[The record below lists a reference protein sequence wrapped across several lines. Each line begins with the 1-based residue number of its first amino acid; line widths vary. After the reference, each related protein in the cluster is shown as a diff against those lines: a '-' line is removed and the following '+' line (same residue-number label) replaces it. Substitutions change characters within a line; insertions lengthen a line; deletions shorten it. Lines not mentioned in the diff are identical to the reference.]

1 MDDHKLIAIL
11 ENSISNL
18 LSELGANNRKAS
30 LGKKITDL
38 GKNSINKTQLKN
50 LSEFVR
56 VRNSVVHDLKSISS
70 MVKNRDEFLQ
80 ISLDCIS
87 ELNILVN
94 DFMIERHRNE
104 IESRNSSFK
113 SEYQQLSIM
122 LKKTMGR
129 SIDKGSDTKSVK
141 TSAKRPATETT
152 KGSAQATVKR
162 IIQKREMLEELE
174 TAKKNYQLYESGGFN
189 LRVGRESKEQAKL
202 ELEKAALKYYN
213 LMKSLGRESHC
224 EHVFVPCTAC
234 KKKTFIPKYVDFKV
248 KCSTC
253 GKSEHYSI
261 FE

>member
-18 LSELGANNRKAS
+18 LSELGAKNKKAS
-30 LGKKITDL
+30 LGNKISAL
-38 GKNSINKTQLKN
+38 GKNSLNKTQLKN

-56 VRNSVVHDLKSISS
+56 VRNCVVHDLKPISK
-70 MVKNRDEFLQ
+70 MVKNKDEFLQ

-87 ELNILVN
+87 ELNIQVK
-94 DFMIERHRNE
+94 DFLIEKHRE
-104 IESRNSSFK
+104 EFESRNRSFK
-113 SEYQQLSIM
+113 SEYQQLSLM
-122 LKKTMGR
+122 LKKTKGR
-129 SIDKGSDTKSVK
+129 SVDKRSDTKSVK
-141 TSAKRPATETT
+141 TTAKAPATETA

-174 TAKKNYQLYESGGFN
+174 TAKNNYQFYESGDFN
-189 LRVGRESKEQAKL
+189 MRAGSERKGNAKL
-202 ELEKAALKYYN
+202 ELEKAALRYYN

-224 EHVFVPCTAC
+224 EHVMVACIAC
-234 KKKTFIPKYVDFKV
+234 KKKTSVPKYIDLKV

-253 GKSEHYSI
+253 GRSERYSI